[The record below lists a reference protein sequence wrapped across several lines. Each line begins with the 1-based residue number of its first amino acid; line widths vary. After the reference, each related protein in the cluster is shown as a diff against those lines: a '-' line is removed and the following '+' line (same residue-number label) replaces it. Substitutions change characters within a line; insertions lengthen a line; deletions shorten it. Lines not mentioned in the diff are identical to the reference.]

1 MSRFPKE
8 YWLEFIE
15 RTIRA
20 ALIVFLTAIFI
31 NSWSDASLSWAQKL
45 AAAGL
50 GALLSM
56 GLSLLSALKDSRS
69 TWFFADK
76 QPGEQTQIPQTP
88 ASP

>member
-1 MSRFPKE
+1 MPTLTKQ
-8 YWLEFIE
+8 YWAEFLE

-31 NSWSDASLSWAQKL
+31 DSWSNAAVSWKEKL
-45 AAAGL
+45 IAAGL

-56 GLSLLSALKDSRS
+56 GLSLLSALKDPSS

-76 QPGEQTQIPQTP
+76 SEPRTGTTL
-88 ASP
+88 AK